1 MDAQE
6 QVIDVA
12 KNNKTFVRLMHSSY
26 GQYS

>member
-12 KNNKTFVRLMHSSY
+12 NNNKTFVRMMRSSY